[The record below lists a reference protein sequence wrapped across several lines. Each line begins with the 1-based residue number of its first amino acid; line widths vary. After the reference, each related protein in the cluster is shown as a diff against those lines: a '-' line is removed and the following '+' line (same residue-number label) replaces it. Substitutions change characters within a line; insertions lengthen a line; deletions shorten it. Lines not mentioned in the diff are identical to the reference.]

1 MREEFEKLA
10 AAGKIQTKQ
19 IDSLVKLTE
28 CGYCTHKS
36 WGFGKI
42 TTVDTVFSRFL
53 IDFDDKEGH
62 SMDLGFGAN
71 TLKPIASDHILVR
84 KTKDLQGLRQMAAL
98 NHIDLVKLVL
108 QSFDGAATATQIQE
122 VLVPDVI
129 ADDWRK
135 WWDGVRKEL
144 KKDGHFR
151 VPIKKSEPILY
162 NAEAVSLE
170 ERLLGDFKV
179 ARGLK
184 ARITV
189 ANEMIR
195 SHEDL
200 ANKAT
205 TFQETATLLN
215 EEIAKHQK
223 NQPALTLEGIF
234 ARDDLRQLGG
244 FAEAEGEVKSEVIW
258 QQNENVAEMIEQLPA
273 ARHKRALQ
281 SYQSAFPDTWTD
293 SVREILNLVGARLAG
308 ESANLLI
315 DADHLDLLKETLA
328 RLINQHQ
335 ASTELLLWLAKSRSD
350 SFADILGPEVFRAM
364 ITAMERDQ
372 FNEKKSSRL
381 NDFIMSDKSLLVELI
396 ETADL
401 EVVKDL
407 TRTLQLASCFDDMDK
422 RSLLARIVKAYPG
435 VQSLI
440 SGDTDTQEKGL
451 VVSWTSLERRRNEY
465 DQLVRKKIPANSKEI
480 AIARSYGD
488 LRENHEYK
496 AAKEMQKL
504 LMTRK
509 AELESELAM
518 ARGTDFSEASLDAV
532 SIGTVVNV
540 TDQSQNLSED
550 FTILGAWDSDPDKG
564 YISYLSPLAQEL
576 LGHKTGEA
584 ITLEQHGGKKYT
596 INQIDR
602 IPPSLSASLSGD
614 HTEIPE
620 EVPLDSEVSQGSG
633 NPSVETGQNKTQDQ
647 EETLGAREAVESPLV
662 EGAPPEVASQEE
674 TN

>member
-10 AAGKIQTKQ
+10 AAGKIQQKQ
-19 IDSLVKLTE
+19 IDALAKLTE

-53 IDFDDKEGH
+53 IDFDSKEGH
-62 SMDLGFGAN
+62 SMDLGFGAD
-71 TLKPIASDHILVR
+71 TLKAIPTDHILVR
-84 KTKDLQGLRQMAAL
+84 KTKDLQELHQMAAL
-98 NHIDLVKLVL
+98 NHIDLIKLVL
-108 QSFDGAATATQIQE
+108 ESFEGSATAAQIQE

-135 WWDGVRKEL
+135 WWEGVRKEL

-170 ERLLGDFKV
+170 ERLLGDFKA

-189 ANEMIR
+189 ANEMVK

-205 TFQETATLLN
+205 TFRETVDLLN
-215 EEIAKHQK
+215 EEISKHQK
-223 NQPALTLEGIF
+223 NQPALTLDGIF
-234 ARDDLRQLGG
+234 ARDDLQRL
-244 FAEAEGEVKSEVIW
+244 AELEPTEGEVK
-258 QQNENVAEMIEQLPA
+258 AEMIWQEQENLAAILEALPA
-273 ARHKRALQ
+273 ARHKRTLE
-281 SYQSAFPDTWTD
+281 SFKVSSPDRWTP
-293 SVREILNLVGARLAG
+293 SVLNTLNVVGARLAG
-308 ESANLLI
+308 ECANILI
-315 DADHLDLLKETLA
+315 EADHLDLLKATLG

-335 ASTELLLWLAKSRSD
+335 ASTELLLWLSKSRSD

-381 NDFIMSDKSLLVELI
+381 NDFIMGDKLLLQELI
-396 ETADL
+396 ETAGLD
-401 EVVKDL
+401 VVKDL

-422 RSLLARIVKAYPG
+422 RSLLARIVKSYPA

-440 SGDTDTQEKGL
+440 SGDQDTQEQGL
-451 VVSWTSLERRRNEY
+451 VVSWTSLDRQRKEY
-465 DQLVRKKIPANSKEI
+465 ETVVRKKIPANSKEI
-480 AIARSYGD
+480 AIARDYGD

-509 AELESELAM
+509 AELESELAS
-518 ARGTDFSEASLDAV
+518 ARGTDFADISTETV
-532 SIGTVVNV
+532 GIGTAVNV
-540 TDQSQNLSED
+540 TDVSQNSEED

-564 YISYLSPLAQEL
+564 FISYLSPLAQEL
-576 LGHKTGEA
+576 LTHKPGDE
-584 ITLEQHGGKKYT
+584 IILEQHGGKKYR
-596 INQIDR
+596 INR
-602 IPPSLSASLSGD
+602 IENISAELSEALSGGHED
-614 HTEIPE
+614 IPE
-620 EVPLDSEVSQGSG
+620 EVQPQEAGESPSSAPASGTEPGAVGDSENVSASSEAS
-633 NPSVETGQNKTQDQ
+633 PS
-647 EETLGAREAVESPLV
+647 EETA
-662 EGAPPEVASQEE
+662 
-674 TN
+674 

>member
-10 AAGKIQTKQ
+10 AAGKIQQKQ
-19 IDSLVKLTE
+19 IDALARLTE

-53 IDFDDKEGH
+53 IDFETKDGH
-62 SMDLGFGAN
+62 SMDLGFGAD
-71 TLKPIASDHILVR
+71 TLKPIPTDHILVR
-84 KTKDLQGLRQMAAL
+84 KTKDLQGLHQMAAL
-98 NHIDLVKLVL
+98 NHIDLIKLVL
-108 QSFDGAATATQIQE
+108 ESFEGTATAAQIQE

-129 ADDWRK
+129 SDDWRK

-170 ERLLGDFKV
+170 ERLLGDFKA

-189 ANEMIR
+189 ANEMVK

-205 TFQETATLLN
+205 TFRETVDLLN

-223 NQPALTLEGIF
+223 NQASLTLDGIF
-234 ARDDLRQLGG
+234 ARDDLQRL
-244 FAEAEGEVKSEVIW
+244 AELETTEGEVTSDMIW
-258 QQNENVAEMIEQLPA
+258 QAQENVAAIVGALPA
-273 ARHKRALQ
+273 ARHKRALD
-281 SYQSAFPDTWTD
+281 SYKTAFPERWTT
-293 SVREILNLVGARLAG
+293 SVLNTLNVVGARLAG
-308 ESANLLI
+308 ECANILI
-315 DADHLDLLKETLA
+315 DSDHLDLLKETLG

-335 ASTELLLWLAKSRSD
+335 ASTELLLWLSKSRSD

-381 NDFIMSDKSLLVELI
+381 NDFIMGDKELLVELI

-401 EVVKDL
+401 DVVKDL

-422 RSLLARIVKAYPG
+422 RSLLARIVKSYPA

-440 SGDTDTQEKGL
+440 SGDQDTQEKGL
-451 VVSWTSLERRRNEY
+451 VVSWTSLARRRKEY
-465 DQLVRKKIPANSKEI
+465 ENLVRKKIPANSKEI
-480 AIARSYGD
+480 AIARDYGD

-509 AELESELAM
+509 AELEFELAA
-518 ARGTDFSEASLDAV
+518 ARGTDFSDV
-532 SIGTVVNV
+532 SNDTVTIGTAVNV
-540 TDQSQNLSED
+540 TDVSQKVEED

-564 YISYLSPLAQEL
+564 FISYLSPLAHEL
-576 LGHKTGEA
+576 LNHKPGDE
-584 ITLEQHGGKKYT
+584 ITLEQHGGKKYL
-596 INQIDR
+596 INR
-602 IPPSLSASLSGD
+602 IEKISAELSEALAGGHED
-614 HTEIPE
+614 ITT
-620 EVPLDSEVSQGSG
+620 EVPPQDAETQTEDESVPATSEAA
-633 NPSVETGQNKTQDQ
+633 PS
-647 EETLGAREAVESPLV
+647 EETA
-662 EGAPPEVASQEE
+662 
-674 TN
+674 

>member
-10 AAGKIQTKQ
+10 AAGKIQQKQ
-19 IDSLVKLTE
+19 IDALVKLTE

-53 IDFDDKEGH
+53 IDFDSKEGH
-62 SMDLGFGAN
+62 SMDLGFGAD
-71 TLKPIASDHILVR
+71 TLKPIPTDHILVR
-84 KTKDLQGLRQMAAL
+84 KTKDLQELQQMAAL
-98 NHIDLVKLVL
+98 NHIDLIKLVL
-108 QSFDGAATATQIQE
+108 ESFEGIATAAQIQE

-129 ADDWRK
+129 SDDWRK

-151 VPIKKSEPILY
+151 VPIKKSEAILY

-170 ERLLGDFKV
+170 ERLLGDFKA

-189 ANEMIR
+189 ANEMVK

-205 TFQETATLLN
+205 TFRETVDLLN

-223 NQPALTLEGIF
+223 NQASLTLDGIF
-234 ARDDLRQLGG
+234 ARDDLQRL
-244 FAEAEGEVKSEVIW
+244 AELEATEGEVKSDMIW
-258 QQNENVAEMIEQLPA
+258 QEQENVAAIVSSLPA
-273 ARHKRALQ
+273 ARHKRALD
-281 SYQSAFPDTWTD
+281 SYKTAFPERWTT
-293 SVREILNLVGARLAG
+293 SVLNTLNVVGARLAG
-308 ESANLLI
+308 ECANILI
-315 DADHLDLLKETLA
+315 DSDHLDLLKNTLG

-335 ASTELLLWLAKSRSD
+335 ASTELLLWLSKSRSD

-381 NDFIMSDKSLLVELI
+381 NDFIMGDKELLVELI

-401 EVVKDL
+401 DVVKDL

-422 RSLLARIVKAYPG
+422 RSLLARIVKSYPA

-440 SGDTDTQEKGL
+440 SGDPDTQEKGL
-451 VVSWTSLERRRNEY
+451 VVSWTSLDRRRKEY
-465 DQLVRKKIPANSKEI
+465 EYLVRKKIPANSKEI
-480 AIARSYGD
+480 AIARDYGD

-509 AELESELAM
+509 AELEFELAE
-518 ARGTDFSEASLDAV
+518 ARGTDFADVLTATV
-532 SIGTVVNV
+532 TIGTAVNV
-540 TDQSQNLSED
+540 TDVSQNVEED

-564 YISYLSPLAQEL
+564 YISYLSPLAREL
-576 LGHKTGEA
+576 LTHKPGDE
-584 ITLEQHGGKKYT
+584 ITLEQHGGKKYL
-596 INQIDR
+596 INR
-602 IPPSLSASLSGD
+602 IEKISPELSEALAGGHED
-614 HTEIPE
+614 IPA
-620 EVPLDSEVSQGSG
+620 EVPPQ
-633 NPSVETGQNKTQDQ
+633 ETDTQDEEESIVPETSETAPS
-647 EETLGAREAVESPLV
+647 EETA
-662 EGAPPEVASQEE
+662 
-674 TN
+674 

>member
-10 AAGKIQTKQ
+10 AAGKIQPKH
-19 IDSLVKLTE
+19 IESLLKLTE
-28 CGYCTHKS
+28 CGYCTHRS

-53 IDFDDKEGH
+53 IDFENKEGH
-62 SMDLGFGAN
+62 SMDLAFGAD
-71 TLKPIASDHILVR
+71 TLTPIPTEHILVK

-98 NHIDLVKLVL
+98 NHIDLIKLVL
-108 QSFDGAATATQIQE
+108 ESFDGSATAAQVQD

-170 ERLLGDFKV
+170 ERLLGDFKA

-184 ARITV
+184 ARLTV
-189 ANEMIR
+189 ANEMVR
-195 SHEDL
+195 SQEDL
-200 ANKAT
+200 SNKAV
-205 TFQETATLLN
+205 TFKETVELLN
-215 EEIAKHQK
+215 EEISKYAK
-223 NQPALTLEGIF
+223 NQPGLTLDGIF
-234 ARDDLRQLGG
+234 ARDDLITL
-244 FAEAEGEVKSEVIW
+244 GEVEAGEEQVETATVWKEID
-258 QQNENVAEMIEQLPA
+258 NVAAILEGLPA
-273 ARHKRALQ
+273 ARHKRALE
-281 SYQSAFPDTWTD
+281 SYKQAFPDNWRGT
-293 SVREILNLVGARLAG
+293 VLNTMNVVGARLAG
-308 ESANLLI
+308 ECANLLI
-315 DADHLDLLKETLA
+315 ENDHLDELKAELG

-335 ASTELLLWLAKSRSD
+335 ASTELLLWLSKSRSD

-381 NDFIMSDKSLLVELI
+381 NDFIMSDKELLVELI

-407 TRTLQLASCFDDMDK
+407 TRTLQMASCFDDMDK
-422 RSLLARIVKAYPG
+422 RSLLARIVKAYPP

-440 SGDTDTQEKGL
+440 SGEQDTQEKGL
-451 VVSWTSLERRRNEY
+451 VVSWGSLDRRRKEY
-465 DQLVRKKIPANSKEI
+465 DKLVRKKIPANSKEI

-509 AELESELAM
+509 AELESELGM

-532 SIGTVVNV
+532 SIGSVVNL
-540 TDQSQNLSED
+540 TDVSQSAEED

-564 YISYLSPLAQEL
+564 FISYLSPLAQAL
-576 LGHKTGEA
+576 LNHKVGEE
-584 ITLEQHGGKKYT
+584 IVLEQHGGKKYVV
-596 INQIDR
+596 NR
-602 IPPSLSASLSGD
+602 IGKISQELSDTLAAGHSD
-614 HTEIPE
+614 IPE
-620 EVPLDSEVSQGSG
+620 EVPVQANTEVTGDAESSKEPTADSSASGDVSEPSDQTAPQG
-633 NPSVETGQNKTQDQ
+633 ET
-647 EETLGAREAVESPLV
+647 A
-662 EGAPPEVASQEE
+662 
-674 TN
+674 